1 MTVALRAQLLLLA
14 MLALLAM
21 LSPAHATSAAKSPPL
36 LLGGLKDADFKEEDV
51 QRALEFSIGEY
62 NKANND
68 KYHSRMV
75 QLVRARKQI
84 VSGVKYYLDM
94 EIGRTM
100 CTKSQPN
107 LATCPFHDQPHLK
120 KKVFCSFQ
128 VYTVPWKN
136 TISMVKSSCHNA

>member
-1 MTVALRAQLLLLA
+1 MAAALRASLLLLA
-14 MLALLAM
+14 MWALVAM
-21 LSPAHATSAAKSPPL
+21 LSPAHTTNAAKSPHR
-36 LLGGLKDADFKEEDV
+36 LLGGLMDADFNEEGV
-51 QRALEFSIGEY
+51 QRALEFAISEY

-75 QLVRARKQI
+75 QLVGARKQI

-107 LATCPFHDQPHLK
+107 LATCPFHDQPPLK
-120 KKVFCSFQ
+120 KKVLCSFQ
-128 VYTVPWKN
+128 VYTVPWEN
-136 TISMVKSSCHNA
+136 TISMVKSSCHNV